1 MYVSFTDELSGDS
14 ISSILYFSFHLIIT
28 CLLDSELIL
37 QGEIISW
44 SRELIIATKLLQ
56 RFGDDCQ
63 TKSLP
68 L

>member
-37 QGEIISW
+37 
-44 SRELIIATKLLQ
+44 
-56 RFGDDCQ
+56 
-63 TKSLP
+63 
-68 L
+68 